1 MTMDSATLKYFS
13 SINPLTKRVVGDVML
28 VEELLADRWSA
39 MNLKEK
45 DSALDDFFVKPD
57 IRRVYQ
63 DADRPERYPESFPR
77 LTISSGEKIIIDE
90 NNDFWTWQDE
100 HSAPFSW
107 RSKSQE
113 DLTLADLEPEELAKP
128 SSKASKSKK
137 QESCSSAKPPETQFL
152 YKSESLWNDTFP
164 EKLKEMNSVKHSE
177 VILTQNKTDDS
188 TDRRSQSPE
197 AINYAFKGSN
207 GDLRKPATDK
217 QPNGIHHNSPKRT
230 PSIKSETK
238 NTKLSL
244 SSSFSRKKQ
253 QDGEPLVNSTRKD
266 SLSKSKSSSREFNQ
280 VELNAFDNP
289 AMAGTVGLL
298 SQEEESSSSS
308 NSSPA
313 HKPLL
318 KEPVRQTMER
328 EGVVFHQ
335 PSFEGEDGYR
345 TAELQPLESSQS
357 EALNDSSI
365 PMTGFD
371 FLDSW

>member
-1 MTMDSATLKYFS
+1 M
-13 SINPLTKRVVGDVML
+13 
-28 VEELLADRWSA
+28 
-39 MNLKEK
+39 
-45 DSALDDFFVKPD
+45 
-57 IRRVYQ
+57 
-63 DADRPERYPESFPR
+63 
-77 LTISSGEKIIIDE
+77 
-90 NNDFWTWQDE
+90 
-100 HSAPFSW
+100 
-107 RSKSQE
+107 
-113 DLTLADLEPEELAKP
+113 ADLEPEELAKP
-128 SSKASKSKK
+128 STKTSKSKK
-137 QESCSSAKPPETQFL
+137 QESNSSIKPPETQFL

-177 VILTQNKTDDS
+177 VILTQDKMDDS
-188 TDRRSQSPE
+188 SDRRSQSPE

-207 GDLRKPATDK
+207 GDLRNPPKEK

-253 QDGEPLVNSTRKD
+253 QDGEPLVNSIRKD

-289 AMAGTVGLL
+289 AMAGTMGML

-308 NSSPA
+308 NSSPD

-318 KEPVRQTMER
+318 KEPIRQTMDR

-357 EALNDSSI
+357 EVKRKVDNSYSY
-365 PMTGFD
+365 TRTF
-371 FLDSW
+371 

>member
-1 MTMDSATLKYFS
+1 MHVAVKNQIKQIRGTILSKVTFNIYFS
-13 SINPLTKRVVGDVML
+13 FIHCLF
-28 VEELLADRWSA
+28 LL
-39 MNLKEK
+39 LCVTV
-45 DSALDDFFVKPD
+45 FVTLC
-57 IRRVYQ
+57 VYQ
-63 DADRPERYPESFPR
+63 IVCHYF
-77 LTISSGEKIIIDE
+77 
-90 NNDFWTWQDE
+90 Q
-100 HSAPFSW
+100 
-107 RSKSQE
+107 SQE

-188 TDRRSQSPE
+188 SDRRSQSPE

-207 GDLRKPATDK
+207 GDLRKPATEK

-318 KEPVRQTMER
+318 KEPIRQTMER

-357 EALNDSSI
+357 EVNINSLIIHIVFKNTLLFCYIALIKSQVSRYSKI
-365 PMTGFD
+365 RLQRTH
-371 FLDSW
+371 L

>member
-1 MTMDSATLKYFS
+1 MTVFVTLC
-13 SINPLTKRVVGDVML
+13 
-28 VEELLADRWSA
+28 
-39 MNLKEK
+39 
-45 DSALDDFFVKPD
+45 
-57 IRRVYQ
+57 VYQ
-63 DADRPERYPESFPR
+63 IVYHYF
-77 LTISSGEKIIIDE
+77 
-90 NNDFWTWQDE
+90 Q
-100 HSAPFSW
+100 
-107 RSKSQE
+107 SQE

-137 QESCSSAKPPETQFL
+137 QESSSSAKPPETQFL

-188 TDRRSQSPE
+188 SDRRSQSPE

-207 GDLRKPATDK
+207 GDLRKPAIDK

-357 EALNDSSI
+357 EVNKKNSLIIHIVFKNTLLFCYIVLVKFEVSRYSKI
-365 PMTGFD
+365 RLQRTH
-371 FLDSW
+371 L

>member
-1 MTMDSATLKYFS
+1 MHVAVKHQIKQTRENYSIVVNSNLLFIHSVYSDFCLWQFLVTLYVDQKGYHYF
-13 SINPLTKRVVGDVML
+13 
-28 VEELLADRWSA
+28 
-39 MNLKEK
+39 
-45 DSALDDFFVKPD
+45 
-57 IRRVYQ
+57 Q
-63 DADRPERYPESFPR
+63 
-77 LTISSGEKIIIDE
+77 
-90 NNDFWTWQDE
+90 
-100 HSAPFSW
+100 
-107 RSKSQE
+107 SQE

-128 SSKASKSKK
+128 STKTSKSKK
-137 QESCSSAKPPETQFL
+137 QESNSSIKPPETQFL
-152 YKSESLWNDTFP
+152 YKSESLWNDGTFP

-177 VILTQNKTDDS
+177 VILTQDKTDDS
-188 TDRRSQSPE
+188 SDRRSQSPE

-207 GDLRKPATDK
+207 GDLRNPPTEK

-266 SLSKSKSSSREFNQ
+266 SLSKSNSSSREFNQ

-289 AMAGTVGLL
+289 AMAGTVGL

-318 KEPVRQTMER
+318 KEPIRQTMDR

-357 EALNDSSI
+357 EVKR
-365 PMTGFD
+365 
-371 FLDSW
+371 

>member
-1 MTMDSATLKYFS
+1 MDSATLKYFS
-13 SINPLTKRVVGDVML
+13 TNPLTKRVVGDVFL
-28 VEELLADRWSA
+28 VEELLSDRWSA

-45 DSALDDFFVKPD
+45 DSALDDFFVRPD
-57 IRRVYQ
+57 VRRVYQ
-63 DADRPERYPESFPR
+63 DADRPERFPESFPR

-128 SSKASKSKK
+128 SSKTTKSKK
-137 QESCSSAKPPETQFL
+137 QESNATIKPSETQFL

-164 EKLKEMNSVKHSE
+164 EKLKELNSVKHSE
-177 VILTQNKTDDS
+177 VNMSERKTDDS
-188 TDRRSQSPE
+188 SDRRSQSPE

-207 GDLRKPATDK
+207 GDLLNPPTEK
-217 QPNGIHHNSPKRT
+217 QLNGIKHNSPKRT
-230 PSIKSETK
+230 PSIKSEMK
-238 NTKLSL
+238 STKLTL

-253 QDGEPLVNSTRKD
+253 PDGEPLVNHTTQKD
-266 SLSKSKSSSREFNQ
+266 SLSKSKSSSREFSQ
-280 VELNAFDNP
+280 VELSAFDNP

-318 KEPVRQTMER
+318 KEPMRQTMER
-328 EGVVFHQ
+328 EGVIFHQ
-335 PSFEGEDGYR
+335 PSFAGEDGFR
-345 TAELQPLESSQS
+345 TAELQPLESSHS